1 MQATCNQPEAGKD
14 RHRRGCKPTEAG
26 TTTQAGQLC
35 MAIRLTMQTTH
46 VKSTRKEYAVV
57 VNRLK
62 PEQPRR
68 LVSFAWPFD

>member
-1 MQATCNQPEAGKD
+1 
-14 RHRRGCKPTEAG
+14 
-26 TTTQAGQLC
+26 
-35 MAIRLTMQTTH
+35 MAIRLAMKKKH

-68 LVSFAWPFD
+68 LVSFAWPID